1 MFVNGPRTLLALALA
16 ISEVLSARAQGTVD
30 ALPMEEFLPLA
41 KSDRTKLLAGKVL
54 VKTLASKSGREV
66 GVAGVVRLNVPPEF
80 FLGQYRDIAAF
91 KSSPQIT
98 QIGQFG
104 RPPDASDLKNLTW
117 EPAELNA
124 LRKCHAGDCGMKL
137 SSDAMQSLR
146 GRVDWTRPDHQAL
159 AQSLLRNLLT
169 GYVSEY
175 MAAGNPA
182 LMRYNDKDP
191 PVILREEFQGI
202 LDAFSWI
209 RDVAPELR
217 DYLLSYPERPPSGA
231 ENLFYWS
238 KERFGLKPVVSITH
252 VAIERKMHNGRD
264 WLLIASKQ
272 LYASHYF
279 EGSLGLTVLIGDSE
293 PSDGRGSWMVYM
305 NRSRA
310 DALGGWL
317 ASVKRAVV
325 ARRLSSGM
333 TREIE
338 RLRSRLEKAYRE
350 ADLPKAE
357 KADAA
362 SN

>member
-1 MFVNGPRTLLALALA
+1 MRVYRLFVNGGRTLLAITLA
-16 ISEVLSARAQGTVD
+16 ISEVVPARAQSGM
-30 ALPMEEFLPLA
+30 ALPMEQFLPLA
-41 KSDRTKLLAGKVL
+41 KNDRAKLLAGKVL
-54 VKTLASKSGREV
+54 VKTLASKSEREV

-80 FLGQYRDIAAF
+80 FLRQYRDIATF
-91 KSSPQIT
+91 KRSPQIT

-104 RPPDASDLKNLTW
+104 RPPDATDLEKLTW
-117 EPAELNA
+117 EAAELNG
-124 LRKCHAGDCGMKL
+124 LKKCRTGDCGMKL
-137 SSDAMQSLR
+137 SSDAMQNLR
-146 GRVDWTRPDHQAL
+146 GRIDWTRPDHQAL
-159 AQSLLRNLLT
+159 AQSVLRDLLVA
-169 GYVSEY
+169 YVTEY
-175 MAAGNPA
+175 MTAGNPA

-191 PVILREEFQGI
+191 PVLLREEFQGI

-209 RDVAPELR
+209 RDLAPELR
-217 DYLLSYPERPPSGA
+217 EYLLSYPELPPAGA

-238 KERFGLKPVVSITH
+238 KERFGLKPVVSVTH
-252 VAIERKMHNGRD
+252 VAIGRKVHNGRD

-279 EGSLGLTVLIGDSE
+279 EGSLGLTVLIDDGE
-293 PSDGRGSWMVYM
+293 PSYGRGCWMVYM

-310 DALGGWL
+310 DGLGGWL

-338 RLRSRLEKAYRE
+338 RIRSRLENAYRE
-350 ADLPKAE
+350 AG
-357 KADAA
+357 